1 MSGYDSARK
10 DYYRLRCEKVA
21 RELERRD
28 FEAIVVKDTEEA
40 ASRILD
46 LIDVGDTVGIPGSVS
61 VRELRLV
68 EALSERG
75 NAVVEHWVSGK
86 SREELRSLRLAELNS
101 DVLLT
106 GTNAITLDGKLV
118 NIDGTGNRVASMV
131 YGPDK
136 VVVIAGANKIAD
148 DLDEALKRSRR
159 VAAPINALRL
169 NLDTPCAET
178 GYCVD
183 CESPKTICAVTV
195 VMEKRPSETE
205 VIVVLVPEDLGY

>member
-1 MSGYDSARK
+1 MPDYDSARK
-10 DYYRLRCEKVA
+10 SYYRMRCEKVA
-21 RELERRD
+21 EGLKKRD
-28 FEAIVVKDTEEA
+28 FEAIVAEDMEEA
-40 ASRILD
+40 SARILEM
-46 LIDVGDTVGIPGSVS
+46 IDVEDTVGIPGSVS
-61 VRELRLV
+61 VRELGLV

-75 NAVVEHWVSGK
+75 NGVVQHWVSGR
-86 SREELRSLRLAELNS
+86 SREEMRSLRLAELNS
-101 DVLLT
+101 DVLLS

-136 VVVIAGANKIAD
+136 VIVIAGANKIAD

-169 NLDTPCAET
+169 DLDTPCAKT

-183 CESPKTICAVTV
+183 CESPKTICAITV
-195 VMEKRPSETE
+195 IMEKRPSETE
-205 VIVVLVPEDLGY
+205 MIVVLVPEDLGY